1 MTTRFSIAGLG
12 EALFDVFPHGE
23 VLGGAP
29 LNMAVHAHQLAR
41 GRDGEGVVVSRVGQ
55 DEPGQRVL
63 DQLAQRGVNTQY
75 LQSDPD
81 RQTGEVYV
89 GVDEH
94 GEPDFQIVDGVAW
107 DWLQFDPD
115 LESFAKRC
123 EAVCF
128 GSLAQRTGQ
137 SRNTIYRFLEAAGRA
152 IKLFDVNLRQQYH
165 NRNIL
170 DRSCQLATAVK
181 LNQEELPIVC
191 QTLGIPFDAG
201 KDTSQ
206 DDYLSER
213 LLKKYR
219 LRFVALTRGKDGTVL
234 YTSADRFEGQRAA
247 YARAEGADSVGPGDA
262 CSAAILVGLVLRMDM
277 QRTANLANH
286 VGAYVASQPG
296 GTPELPQAI
305 LDMVKG

>member
-1 MTTRFSIAGLG
+1 MAARFSIVGLG
-12 EALFDVFPHGE
+12 EALFDVFPDAE
-23 VLGGAP
+23 ILGGGP
-29 LNMAVHAHQLAR
+29 LNMAVHAHQLAKPHN
-41 GRDGEGVVVSRVGQ
+41 GEGVIVSRVGQ
-55 DEPGQRVL
+55 DEPGQRVF

-94 GEPDFQIVDGVAW
+94 GEPDFQVVEGVAW
-107 DWLQFDPD
+107 DWIQFDPD
-115 LESFAKRC
+115 LETFARRC
-123 EAVCF
+123 EAVSF

-137 SRNTIYRFLEAAGRA
+137 SRNTIYRFLEAARRA
-152 IKLFDVNLRQQYH
+152 IKLFDVNLRQDFH

-170 DRSCQLATAVK
+170 DRSCELATAVK
-181 LNQEELPIVC
+181 LNQTELPIVC
-191 QTLGIPFDAG
+191 QTLGIPADPG
-201 KDTSQ
+201 DGVSL
-206 DDYLSER
+206 DDYLSGR

-234 YTSADRFEGQRAA
+234 YTADDRFEGKRAT
-247 YARAEGADSVGPGDA
+247 YARADGADNVGPGDS
-262 CSAAILVGLVLRMDM
+262 CSAAILVGLTLRMDM
-277 QRTANLANH
+277 QRTADLANH

-305 LDMVKG
+305 LDMVKA

>member
-1 MTTRFSIAGLG
+1 MTTHISIAGLG
-12 EALFDVFPHGE
+12 EALFDVFPDAE
-23 VLGGAP
+23 ILGGAP
-29 LNMAVHAHQLAR
+29 LNMAVHAHQLSR
-41 GRDGEGVVVSRVGQ
+41 GRGGEGVVVSRVGQ
-55 DEPGQRVL
+55 DEPGQRVF

-94 GEPDFQIVDGVAW
+94 GEPDFKVVDGVAW

-115 LESFAKRC
+115 LESFARRC

-137 SRNTIYRFLEAAGRA
+137 TRNTIYRFLEAAGRA

-170 DRSCQLATAVK
+170 DRSCQLATAIK
-181 LNQEELPIVC
+181 LNQGELSIVC
-191 QTLGIPFDAG
+191 QTLGIPPSAEEG
-201 KDTSQ
+201 ANQ
-206 DDYLSER
+206 DDYLSGR
-213 LLKKYR
+213 LLKKYQ
-219 LRFVALTRGKDGTVL
+219 LRFVALTRGKNGTVL
-234 YTSADRFEGQRAA
+234 YTSGDRFEGKRAA
-247 YARAEGADSVGPGDA
+247 YSRADGADNVGAGDG

-277 QRTANLANH
+277 QRTADLANH

-296 GTPELPQAI
+296 GTPELPQMI
-305 LDMVKG
+305 LDMVKT